1 VGVKNRY
8 LRSHAIHVQFA
19 NEQGPLPFTPSDN
32 LDSDRAAYVDVVF
45 TNDTLLGIPL
55 IGDLVETQ
63 RFSFDV
69 PDNASKATIYFGSLG
84 VGGDPFCPEAVYGSI
99 LTLGFNLAIPVIFLA
114 IGAKLEAK
122 EIVAPS
128 VGFLRAFANT
138 RKSIALWIA
147 NTLRRVVATGG
158 PDLA

>member
-69 PDNASKATIYFGSLG
+69 PDKASKATIYFGSLG

-99 LTLGFNLAIPVIFLA
+99 LTLGFSLAIAGLQMLLNLVP
-114 IGAKLEAK
+114 G
-122 EIVAPS
+122 
-128 VGFLRAFANT
+128 
-138 RKSIALWIA
+138 
-147 NTLRRVVATGG
+147 VATRVAVAAGASSVAAVVPLG
-158 PDLA
+158 WVIKLLSAGAVA